1 MARFMVFGSVG
12 WDRPIWL
19 DQPLKSGARLLG
31 LIDLEDMS
39 NLPKGRLGGAASNA
53 SACLR
58 NAGHDVA
65 IWSAVRDDE
74 TGANI
79 RAALLDLGVDTSNL
93 SITETIQGQTMIL
106 IEPNGERTIF
116 FQHADP
122 KLNRSIRGAMKR
134 QAAKIDIAEVNAFRP
149 EGILLRAL
157 FSDYAVLSALSNVI
171 TVGHWPQS
179 ERVSKMP
186 ADVLIG
192 SRDDLEATGL
202 LEGAFHHAKK
212 ACGDRLKWIIVTDG
226 KSGGE
231 IFSEAKRFAYST
243 PEIHQIDAT
252 GAGDS
257 FAAGVLEALVK
268 GADIIEAAHHGAK
281 WGAKTAS
288 LRGSAEIRPAGTY
301 QSWEA
306 IEASAR

>member
-31 LIDLEDMS
+31 LIDLEDAS
-39 NLPKGRLGGAASNA
+39 NLPQGRLGGAASNA
-53 SACLR
+53 SSCLR
-58 NAGHDVA
+58 NAGHEVA

-74 TGANI
+74 TGAKI
-79 RAALLDLGVDTSNL
+79 RAALVRLGVDTGNL
-93 SITETIQGQTMIL
+93 SVTPTIPGQTMIL

-122 KLNRSIRGAMKR
+122 NLNRTIRGAMKR
-134 QAAKIDIAEVNAFRP
+134 QAARIDMAKINGFRP

-157 FSDYAVLSALSNVI
+157 FSDYSELSALSNVV

-179 ERVSKMP
+179 GNVSEMP
-186 ADVLIG
+186 ADILVG
-192 SRDDLEATGL
+192 SRDDLEAKGL
-202 LEGAFHHAKK
+202 LEGAFHHAKN

-231 IFSEAKRFAYST
+231 IFGEAKRFTYSS
-243 PEIHQIDAT
+243 PAVHQIDAT

-268 GADIIEAAHHGAK
+268 GADIVEAAHHGAK

-301 QSWEA
+301 QSWNA
-306 IEASAR
+306 IEASAY

>member
-1 MARFMVFGSVG
+1 MVFGSVG

-31 LIDLEDMS
+31 LIDSEDAFH
-39 NLPKGRLGGAASNA
+39 LPQGRLGGAASNA
-53 SACLR
+53 SACLI
-58 NAGHDVA
+58 NAGHHVA
-65 IWSAVRDDE
+65 VWSAVRDDE
-74 TGANI
+74 TGAHV

-93 SITETIQGQTMIL
+93 SVTETIPGQTMIL

-122 KLNRSIRGAMKR
+122 DLNRTIRHAMKR
-134 QAAKIDIAEVNAFRP
+134 QAAKIDIAKVSAFRP

-157 FSDYAVLSALSNVI
+157 FSNYADLSALSDVI
-171 TVGHWPQS
+171 SVGHWPQS
-179 ERVSKMP
+179 SNVAEMP

-192 SRDDLEATGL
+192 SRDDLKAYGL
-202 LEGAFHHAKK
+202 LEDAFQHAKK
-212 ACGDRLKWIIVTDG
+212 ACGNRLKWIIVTDG

-231 IFSEAKRFAYST
+231 IFGEAKRFAYSS
-243 PEIHQIDAT
+243 PVIHQIDAT

-268 GADIIEAAHHGAK
+268 GADIVEAAHHGAS

-288 LRGSAEIRPAGTY
+288 LRGSAEIRPTGTY
-301 QSWEA
+301 TSWNAVEA
-306 IEASAR
+306 PAR